1 MSTFL
6 RLFGI
11 MVCVCAA
18 SSAFAADFITY
29 FQPTPIVGQLSKT
42 AWGTAAV
49 GPRDTSNG
57 LEDPTMSKWAYWD
70 GKIIKGPDGKYHL
83 FGSRWDQAGGHAGY
97 PNSVAIHAVSDAV
110 LGPYADQ
117 GICYPDN
124 QGGKGHNVTAI
135 AMSDGRYGIVVSD
148 TRPGDLFIA
157 SSLEG
162 PWAFQGHIPIDS
174 NGHTTT
180 RLTDNMSIMQ
190 RPDGRY
196 MIVPLGGFVMISDT
210 GITGPYKVVTDNIFP
225 QNVAGYP
232 SATREDPVVWF
243 SGGQYHVLVDDYHD
257 RKAMHL
263 TSPDGITWKYKD
275 LAYDPTTD
283 MVRYTDGTVNHW
295 FKLERVGVYMEN
307 GHVTYFTFAAID
319 VDKTLDL
326 GNDQHGSKIIVVP
339 FDGARFDAETGIGG
353 TGGAGG
359 TTGTGGTTALG
370 GATGGTTVGGTTS
383 SGGSRTGG
391 TTAAGGSRTGGATA
405 TGGVM
410 ASGGAVTSGGAVA
423 SAAAVASAGAFAS
436 AGSVAMGGI
445 AATGGESVTGGAPAA
460 GGDTSLG
467 GVVAS
472 GGALATGGVA
482 TLGST
487 ASPSGGTVA
496 STGGATVTSSTSV
509 ATGGASTDGLAQ
521 TSSAGTGPEKAATS
535 AGGCSCAIVQHDNG
549 HPGAMGFFI
558 VAIFTMLAR
567 RRRRMED
574 SEWPRGRLRLPP
586 RPGTR

>member
-1 MSTFL
+1 MSSFL
-6 RLFGI
+6 RLFAF
-11 MVCVCAA
+11 MVCVGAA
-18 SSAFAADFITY
+18 SPAFAAEFITY
-29 FQPTPIVGQLSKT
+29 FQPTPIVGQLDKT

-110 LGPYADQ
+110 LGPYVDQ

-283 MVRYTDGTVNHW
+283 MIRYTDGTVNHW
-295 FKLERVGVYMEN
+295 YKLERVGVYMEN
-307 GHVTYFTFAAID
+307 GHVAYFTFAAID

-326 GNDQHGSKIIVVP
+326 GNDKHGSKIIVVP
-339 FDGARFDAETGIGG
+339 FDGVKFDAETGID
-353 TGGAGG
+353 GGAGG
-359 TTGTGGTTALG
+359 TTGTGGATAL
-370 GATGGTTVGGTTS
+370 
-383 SGGSRTGG
+383 
-391 TTAAGGSRTGGATA
+391 GGATA
-405 TGGVM
+405 TGGTTATGGATAAGGVKTGGTV
-410 ASGGAVTSGGAVA
+410 ASGGVTA
-423 SAAAVASAGAFAS
+423 S
-436 AGSVAMGGI
+436 
-445 AATGGESVTGGAPAA
+445 
-460 GGDTSLG
+460 G

-472 GGALATGGVA
+472 GGTTALGGVIASGGAASGGVPGSGGVLATGGKVSSGGAFASGGAVA
-482 TLGST
+482 SGGVT
-487 ASPSGGTVA
+487 ASASVPGSGGVA
-496 STGGATVTSSTSV
+496 ALGGATS
-509 ATGGASTDGLAQ
+509 
-521 TSSAGTGPEKAATS
+521 SSAGTVTSTGGVIATGGTQVSTDGDGTGGSIQPSPATDGTAQTAAS
-535 AGGCSCAIVQHDNG
+535 ASGCSCRIDQSDNG
-549 HPGAMGFFI
+549 NPGAMGLLIAAGLF
-558 VAIFTMLAR
+558 LLGR
-567 RRRRMED
+567 RRKRD
-574 SEWPRGRLRLPP
+574 
-586 RPGTR
+586 

>member
-11 MVCVCAA
+11 MVCIGAA
-18 SSAFAADFITY
+18 SPASAADFITY

-49 GPRDTSNG
+49 GPRDQSNG

-110 LGPYADQ
+110 LGPYVDQ

-124 QGGKGHNVTAI
+124 EGGKGHNVTAI

-225 QNVAGYP
+225 QNVPGYP

-263 TSPDGITWKYKD
+263 TSPDGTAWTYKD

-295 FKLERVGVYMEN
+295 YKLERVGVYMES
-307 GHVTYFTFAAID
+307 GHVAYFTFAAID

-339 FDGARFDAETGIGG
+339 FDGVKFDAETGIDGG
-353 TGGAGG
+353 TGG
-359 TTGTGGTTALG
+359 TTGTGGATALD
-370 GATGGTTVGGTTS
+370 GATGTGGVK
-383 SGGSRTGG
+383 TGG
-391 TTAAGGSRTGGATA
+391 T
-405 TGGVM
+405 V
-410 ASGGAVTSGGAVA
+410 ASGGVTA
-423 SAAAVASAGAFAS
+423 S
-436 AGSVAMGGI
+436 
-445 AATGGESVTGGAPAA
+445 
-460 GGDTSLG
+460 G

-472 GGALATGGVA
+472 GGSPASGGVIVSGGAASGGVPGSGGVLATGRKV
-482 TLGST
+482 S
-487 ASPSGGTVA
+487 SGGAFASGGAVA
-496 STGGATVTSSTSV
+496 SGGATASAGVPGSGGV
-509 ATGGASTDGLAQ
+509 AALGGATL
-521 TSSAGTGPEKAATS
+521 SSAGTVTSTGGVIATGGTPVSTDGAGTGGTIQSNPATDGTAQTAAS
-535 AGGCSCAIVQHDNG
+535 ASGCSCKIEQSDSGN
-549 HPGAMGFFI
+549 PGAMGLLIAAGFF
-558 VAIFTMLAR
+558 LLGR
-567 RRRRMED
+567 RRKRD
-574 SEWPRGRLRLPP
+574 
-586 RPGTR
+586 

>member
-1 MSTFL
+1 
-6 RLFGI
+6 
-11 MVCVCAA
+11 MVCIGAA
-18 SSAFAADFITY
+18 SPASGADFITY
-29 FQPTPIVGQLSKT
+29 FQPTPIVGQLDST

-57 LEDPTMSKWAYWD
+57 LEDPTMAKWAYWD
-70 GKIIKGPDGKYHL
+70 GKIIKGPDGKYHM

-110 LGPYADQ
+110 LGPYVDQ

-225 QNVAGYP
+225 QNVPGYP

-263 TSPDGITWKYKD
+263 TSPDGTTWKYKD

-307 GHVTYFTFAAID
+307 GHITHFTFAAID

-326 GNDQHGSKIIVVP
+326 GNDKHGSKIIVVP
-339 FDGARFDAETGIGG
+339 FDGVKFDAETGIDGG
-353 TGGAGG
+353 GGAGG
-359 TTGTGGTTALG
+359 TTGSGGTTATGGSAAAGGAAG
-370 GATGGTTVGGTTS
+370 GATGSGGAKSGGTVG
-383 SGGSRTGG
+383 SGGVV
-391 TTAAGGSRTGGATA
+391 A
-405 TGGVM
+405 TGGVANTGGVIASGGVAAAGGTM
-410 ASGGAVTSGGAVA
+410 ASGGVPASGGAVGSGGV
-423 SAAAVASAGAFAS
+423 S
-436 AGSVAMGGI
+436 
-445 AATGGESVTGGAPAA
+445 AA
-460 GGDTSLG
+460 GGKTPSG
-467 GVVAS
+467 GLIAS
-472 GGALATGGVA
+472 GGAAASGGVA
-482 TLGST
+482 SLGG
-487 ASPSGGTVA
+487 AVSPNGGAMA
-496 STGGATVTSSTSV
+496 STGGAMP
-509 ATGGASTDGLAQ
+509 TGGAQVSTDGASTGGSTQ
-521 TSSAGTGPEKAATS
+521 TSSSTDGSGPAAAS
-535 AGGCSCAIVQHDNG
+535 GNGCSCKIGGKGNSGTMAL
-549 HPGAMGFFI
+549 FI
-558 VAIFTMLAR
+558 AAAVCLLAHR
-567 RRRRMED
+567 RR
-574 SEWPRGRLRLPP
+574 PRSRW
-586 RPGTR
+586 

>member
-1 MSTFL
+1 MSSFP
-6 RLFGI
+6 RLFAFV
-11 MVCVCAA
+11 VCIGAA
-18 SSAFAADFITY
+18 SPAFAAEFITY
-29 FQPTPIVGQLSKT
+29 FQPTPIVGQLDKT

-225 QNVAGYP
+225 QNVPGYP

-263 TSPDGITWKYKD
+263 TSPDGTTWKYKD

-295 FKLERVGVYMEN
+295 FKLERVGVYMED
-307 GHVTYFTFAAID
+307 GHVTHFTFAAID

-339 FDGARFDAETGIGG
+339 FDGVKFDAETGIDGG
-353 TGGAGG
+353 TGG
-359 TTGTGGTTALG
+359 TTGTGGATALD
-370 GATGGTTVGGTTS
+370 GATGTGGVK
-383 SGGSRTGG
+383 TGG
-391 TTAAGGSRTGGATA
+391 T
-405 TGGVM
+405 V
-410 ASGGAVTSGGAVA
+410 ASGGVTA
-423 SAAAVASAGAFAS
+423 S
-436 AGSVAMGGI
+436 
-445 AATGGESVTGGAPAA
+445 
-460 GGDTSLG
+460 G

-472 GGALATGGVA
+472 GGSPASGGVIVSGGAASGGVPGSGGVLATGGKV
-482 TLGST
+482 S
-487 ASPSGGTVA
+487 SGGAFASGGAVA
-496 STGGATVTSSTSV
+496 SGGATASAGVPGSGGV
-509 ATGGASTDGLAQ
+509 AALGGATL
-521 TSSAGTGPEKAATS
+521 SSAGTVTSTGGVIATGGTPVSTDGAGTGGTIQSNPATDGTAQTAAS
-535 AGGCSCAIVQHDNG
+535 ASGCSCKIEQSDSGN
-549 HPGAMGFFI
+549 PGAMGLLIAAGFF
-558 VAIFTMLAR
+558 LLGR
-567 RRRRMED
+567 RRKRD
-574 SEWPRGRLRLPP
+574 
-586 RPGTR
+586 

>member
-1 MSTFL
+1 
-6 RLFGI
+6 
-11 MVCVCAA
+11 
-18 SSAFAADFITY
+18 
-29 FQPTPIVGQLSKT
+29 
-42 AWGTAAV
+42 
-49 GPRDTSNG
+49 
-57 LEDPTMSKWAYWD
+57 MSKWAYWD

-110 LGPYADQ
+110 LGPYVDQ

-283 MVRYTDGTVNHW
+283 MIRYTDGTVNHW

-307 GHVTYFTFAAID
+307 GHVAYFTFAAID

-326 GNDQHGSKIIVVP
+326 GNDKHGSKIIVVP
-339 FDGARFDAETGIGG
+339 FDGVKFDAETGID
-353 TGGAGG
+353 GGAGG
-359 TTGTGGTTALG
+359 TTGTGGATALG
-370 GATGGTTVGGTTS
+370 GATA
-383 SGGSRTGG
+383 TGG
-391 TTAAGGSRTGGATA
+391 TTAMGGATA
-405 TGGVM
+405 TGGVKTGGTV
-410 ASGGAVTSGGAVA
+410 ASGGVTA
-423 SAAAVASAGAFAS
+423 S
-436 AGSVAMGGI
+436 
-445 AATGGESVTGGAPAA
+445 
-460 GGDTSLG
+460 G

-472 GGALATGGVA
+472 GGSPALGGVIASGGTTVSGGVTASGGVLATGGKVSSGGVFASGGAVA
-482 TLGST
+482 SGGVT
-487 ASPSGGTVA
+487 ASASVPGSGGVA
-496 STGGATVTSSTSV
+496 ALGGATS
-509 ATGGASTDGLAQ
+509 
-521 TSSAGTGPEKAATS
+521 SSAGTVTSTGVVIATGGTQVSTDRAGTGGSIQPSPATDGTAQPAAS
-535 AGGCSCAIVQHDNG
+535 ASGCSCKIDQSDNG
-549 HPGAMGFFI
+549 NPGAMGLLIAAGLF
-558 VAIFTMLAR
+558 LLGR
-567 RRRRMED
+567 RRKRD
-574 SEWPRGRLRLPP
+574 
-586 RPGTR
+586 

>member
-1 MSTFL
+1 MSSFL
-6 RLFGI
+6 RLFAF
-11 MVCVCAA
+11 MVCVGAA
-18 SSAFAADFITY
+18 SPAFAAEFITY
-29 FQPTPIVGQLSKT
+29 FQPTPIVGQLDKT

-110 LGPYADQ
+110 LGPYVDQ

-124 QGGKGHNVTAI
+124 QAGKGHNVTAI

-263 TSPDGITWKYKD
+263 TSPDGTTWKYKD

-283 MVRYTDGTVNHW
+283 MIRYTDGTVNHW
-295 FKLERVGVYMEN
+295 YKLERVGVYMEN
-307 GHVTYFTFAAID
+307 GHVAYFTFAAID

-339 FDGARFDAETGIGG
+339 FDGVKFDAETGID
-353 TGGAGG
+353 GGAGG
-359 TTGTGGTTALG
+359 TTGTGGATAL
-370 GATGGTTVGGTTS
+370 
-383 SGGSRTGG
+383 
-391 TTAAGGSRTGGATA
+391 GGATA
-405 TGGVM
+405 TGGTTATGGVKTGGTV
-410 ASGGAVTSGGAVA
+410 ASGGVTA
-423 SAAAVASAGAFAS
+423 S
-436 AGSVAMGGI
+436 
-445 AATGGESVTGGAPAA
+445 
-460 GGDTSLG
+460 G

-472 GGALATGGVA
+472 GGSPASGGVIASGGATVSGGVPSSAGVLATGGKV
-482 TLGST
+482 S
-487 ASPSGGTVA
+487 SGGAFASGGAVA
-496 STGGATVTSSTSV
+496 SGGATVSASVPGSGGVAALGGTTSSSAGTVTSTGV
-509 ATGGASTDGLAQ
+509 VIATGGTQASTDG
-521 TSSAGTGPEKAATS
+521 AGTGGSIQPSPATDGTAQPAAS
-535 AGGCSCAIVQHDNG
+535 ASGCSCRIDQSDNG
-549 HPGAMGFFI
+549 NPGATGLLIAAGLF
-558 VAIFTMLAR
+558 LLGR
-567 RRRRMED
+567 RRKRD
-574 SEWPRGRLRLPP
+574 
-586 RPGTR
+586 

>member
-1 MSTFL
+1 MSSFL

-11 MVCVCAA
+11 IVCIGVA
-18 SSAFAADFITY
+18 SPAFAADFITY

-110 LGPYADQ
+110 LGPYVDQ

-263 TSPDGITWKYKD
+263 TSPDGTTWKYKD

-307 GHVTYFTFAAID
+307 GHITHFTFAAID

-359 TTGTGGTTALG
+359 TTGTGGTTAGG
-370 GATGGTTVGGTTS
+370 GATG
-383 SGGSRTGG
+383 TGG
-391 TTAAGGSRTGGATA
+391 TTAAGGSRTGGTTAPGGSRTGGATA
-405 TGGVM
+405 TAGVV
-410 ASGGAVTSGGAVA
+410 ASGGSVPSGGAVA
-423 SAAAVASAGAFAS
+423 SAGAIASAGVVASAGAIAS
-436 AGSVAMGGI
+436 AGSAAVGGI
-445 AATGGESVTGGAPAA
+445 AVSGGESGAGGAPAA
-460 GGDTSLG
+460 GGEVSSG
-467 GVVAS
+467 GVLAS
-472 GGALATGGVA
+472 AGAVATGGVA

-487 ASPSGGTVA
+487 ASPSGGTMA
-496 STGGATVTSSTSV
+496 STGGATVASSTPVS
-509 ATGGASTDGLAQ
+509 TGGASTGGPTQA
-521 TSSAGTGPEKAATS
+521 SSAGTGAEKAAAS
-535 AGGCSCAIVQHDNG
+535 AGGCSCKIGQDGNG
-549 HPGAMGFFI
+549 NFGAMGFLIAAAFY
-558 VAIFTMLAR
+558 LLGR
-567 RRRRMED
+567 RK
-574 SEWPRGRLRLPP
+574 RLRGGP
-586 RPGTR
+586 

>member
-1 MSTFL
+1 MSSFL
-6 RLFGI
+6 RLFAF
-11 MVCVCAA
+11 MVCVGVA
-18 SSAFAADFITY
+18 SPAFAAEFITY
-29 FQPTPIVGQLSKT
+29 FQPTPIVGQLDKT

-110 LGPYADQ
+110 LGPYVDQ

-162 PWAFQGHIPIDS
+162 PWAFQGHIPINS

-295 FKLERVGVYMEN
+295 FKLERVGIYMEN
-307 GHVTYFTFAAID
+307 GHVAYFTFAAID

-326 GNDQHGSKIIVVP
+326 GNDKHGSKIIVVP
-339 FDGARFDAETGIGG
+339 FDGVKFDAETGIDGG
-353 TGGAGG
+353 TGG
-359 TTGTGGTTALG
+359 TTGTGGATALG
-370 GATGGTTVGGTTS
+370 GATA
-383 SGGSRTGG
+383 TGG
-391 TTAAGGSRTGGATA
+391 TTATGGATA
-405 TGGVM
+405 TGGVKTGGTV
-410 ASGGAVTSGGAVA
+410 ASGGVT
-423 SAAAVASAGAFAS
+423 
-436 AGSVAMGGI
+436 
-445 AATGGESVTGGAPAA
+445 PY
-460 GGDTSLG
+460 G

-472 GGALATGGVA
+472 GGSPASGGVIASGGSASGGVPGSGGVLATGGKV
-482 TLGST
+482 S
-487 ASPSGGTVA
+487 SGGAFASGGAVA
-496 STGGATVTSSTSV
+496 SGGATASAGVPGSGGV
-509 ATGGASTDGLAQ
+509 AALGGATS
-521 TSSAGTGPEKAATS
+521 SSAGTVTSTGGVIATGGTQGSTDGAGTGGSIQPSPATDETAQTAAS
-535 AGGCSCAIVQHDNG
+535 ASGCSCRIEQSDNG
-549 HPGAMGFFI
+549 NPGATGLLIAAGLF
-558 VAIFTMLAR
+558 LLGR
-567 RRRRMED
+567 RRKRD
-574 SEWPRGRLRLPP
+574 
-586 RPGTR
+586 

>member
-1 MSTFL
+1 MSSFL
-6 RLFGI
+6 RLFAFV
-11 MVCVCAA
+11 VCVAAA
-18 SSAFAADFITY
+18 SPAFAAEFITY
-29 FQPTPIVGQLSKT
+29 FQPTPIVGQLDKT

-110 LGPYADQ
+110 LGPYVDQ

-275 LAYDPTTD
+275 LAYDPWD
-283 MVRYTDGTVNHW
+283 SQPLV
-295 FKLERVGVYMEN
+295 
-307 GHVTYFTFAAID
+307 
-319 VDKTLDL
+319 
-326 GNDQHGSKIIVVP
+326 Q
-339 FDGARFDAETGIGG
+339 
-353 TGGAGG
+353 
-359 TTGTGGTTALG
+359 TGTC
-370 GATGGTTVGGTTS
+370 
-383 SGGSRTGG
+383 R
-391 TTAAGGSRTGGATA
+391 
-405 TGGVM
+405 
-410 ASGGAVTSGGAVA
+410 
-423 SAAAVASAGAFAS
+423 
-436 AGSVAMGGI
+436 
-445 AATGGESVTGGAPAA
+445 
-460 GGDTSLG
+460 
-467 GVVAS
+467 
-472 GGALATGGVA
+472 
-482 TLGST
+482 
-487 ASPSGGTVA
+487 
-496 STGGATVTSSTSV
+496 
-509 ATGGASTDGLAQ
+509 GLHGKW
-521 TSSAGTGPEKAATS
+521 TRRLF
-535 AGGCSCAIVQHDNG
+535 HLRG
-549 HPGAMGFFI
+549 H
-558 VAIFTMLAR
+558 R
-567 RRRRMED
+567 RRQD
-574 SEWPRGRLRLPP
+574 
-586 RPGTR
+586 PGSGQ

>member
-1 MSTFL
+1 MSSFL
-6 RLFGI
+6 RLFAFV
-11 MVCVCAA
+11 VCVAAA
-18 SSAFAADFITY
+18 SPAFAAEFITY
-29 FQPTPIVGQLSKT
+29 FQPTPIVGQLDKT

-110 LGPYADQ
+110 LGPYVDQ

-283 MVRYTDGTVNHW
+283 MIRYTDGTVNHW
-295 FKLERVGVYMEN
+295 YKLERVGVYMEN
-307 GHVTYFTFAAID
+307 GHVAYFTFAAID

-326 GNDQHGSKIIVVP
+326 GNDKHGSKIIVVP
-339 FDGARFDAETGIGG
+339 FDGVKFDAETGID
-353 TGGAGG
+353 GGAGG
-359 TTGTGGTTALG
+359 TTGTGGATAL
-370 GATGGTTVGGTTS
+370 
-383 SGGSRTGG
+383 
-391 TTAAGGSRTGGATA
+391 GGATA
-405 TGGVM
+405 TGGTTATGGATAAGGVKTGGTV
-410 ASGGAVTSGGAVA
+410 ASGGVTA
-423 SAAAVASAGAFAS
+423 S
-436 AGSVAMGGI
+436 
-445 AATGGESVTGGAPAA
+445 
-460 GGDTSLG
+460 G

-472 GGALATGGVA
+472 GGTTALGGVIASGGAASGGVPGSGGVLATGGKVSSGGAFASGGAVA
-482 TLGST
+482 SGGVT
-487 ASPSGGTVA
+487 ASASVPGSGGVA
-496 STGGATVTSSTSV
+496 ALGGATS
-509 ATGGASTDGLAQ
+509 
-521 TSSAGTGPEKAATS
+521 SSAGTVTSTGGVIATGGTQVSTDGDGTGGSIQPSPATDGTAQTAAS
-535 AGGCSCAIVQHDNG
+535 ASGCSCRIDQSDNG
-549 HPGAMGFFI
+549 NPGAMGLLIAAGLF
-558 VAIFTMLAR
+558 LLGR
-567 RRRRMED
+567 RRKRD
-574 SEWPRGRLRLPP
+574 
-586 RPGTR
+586 

>member
-1 MSTFL
+1 MSSFL
-6 RLFGI
+6 RLFAFV
-11 MVCVCAA
+11 VCVGAA
-18 SSAFAADFITY
+18 SPAFAAEFITY
-29 FQPTPIVGQLSKT
+29 FLPTPIVGQLSKT

-49 GPRDTSNG
+49 GPRDQSNG

-110 LGPYADQ
+110 LGPYVDQ

-124 QGGKGHNVTAI
+124 EGGKGHNVTAI

-263 TSPDGITWKYKD
+263 TSPDGITWKYMD

-295 FKLERVGVYMEN
+295 YKLERVGVYMEN
-307 GHVTYFTFAAID
+307 GHVAYFTFAAID

-339 FDGARFDAETGIGG
+339 FDGVKFDAETGIDGG
-353 TGGAGG
+353 TGG
-359 TTGTGGTTALG
+359 TTGTGGATAL
-370 GATGGTTVGGTTS
+370 
-383 SGGSRTGG
+383 
-391 TTAAGGSRTGGATA
+391 GGATA
-405 TGGVM
+405 TGGTMATGGVKTGGTV
-410 ASGGAVTSGGAVA
+410 ASGGVTA
-423 SAAAVASAGAFAS
+423 S
-436 AGSVAMGGI
+436 
-445 AATGGESVTGGAPAA
+445 
-460 GGDTSLG
+460 G

-472 GGALATGGVA
+472 GGSPALGGFIASGGAASAGVPGSGDVPATGGKV
-482 TLGST
+482 S
-487 ASPSGGTVA
+487 SGGAFASGGAVASGGAAASASVPGSGGVAALGGATSSSAGTVT
-496 STGGATVTSSTSV
+496 STGGVI
-509 ATGGASTDGLAQ
+509 ATGGTPASTDGASTSGTIQPNPATDGTAQ
-521 TSSAGTGPEKAATS
+521 TAASAS
-535 AGGCSCAIVQHDNG
+535 GCSCKIDQSDHG
-549 HPGAMGFFI
+549 SPGAVELLIAAGLF
-558 VAIFTMLAR
+558 LLGR
-567 RRRRMED
+567 RRKRD
-574 SEWPRGRLRLPP
+574 
-586 RPGTR
+586 

>member
-1 MSTFL
+1 MPALL
-6 RLFGI
+6 RLSV
-11 MVCVCAA
+11 MMACVGVA
-18 SSAFAADFITY
+18 SPALAADFITY
-29 FQPTPIVGQLSKT
+29 FQPTPIVGQLDKT

-110 LGPYADQ
+110 LGPYVDQ

-148 TRPGDLFIA
+148 TRPGDLFL
-157 SSLEG
+157 SSSVEG

-353 TGGAGG
+353 GTGGS
-359 TTGTGGTTALG
+359 TGTGGATAQG
-370 GATGGTTVGGTTS
+370 GAT
-383 SGGSRTGG
+383 
-391 TTAAGGSRTGGATA
+391 AAGGATA
-405 TGGVM
+405 TGGVKTGGTVASGGVAAAGGVVASGGVTAVGGVI
-410 ASGGAVTSGGAVA
+410 ASGGASASGGVPR
-423 SAAAVASAGAFAS
+423 S
-436 AGSVAMGGI
+436 GGLL
-445 AATGGESVTGGAPAA
+445 ATGGQVSSGGVIVF
-460 GGDTSLG
+460 G

-472 GGALATGGVA
+472 GGATASAGVPGSGGALAAGGQVSSGGVMASGGVVASGGVA
-482 TLGST
+482 SLGGTTS
-487 ASPSGGTVA
+487 SSGGTMA
-496 STGGATVTSSTSV
+496 STGGAIATSGTPASAAGSSTAGS
-509 ATGGASTDGLAQ
+509 APASA
-521 TSSAGTGPEKAATS
+521 S
-535 AGGCSCAIVQHDNG
+535 GCSCKIGQSDTA
-549 HPGAMGFFI
+549 GAMGLLFAAGLL
-558 VAIFTMLAR
+558 VLR
-567 RRRRMED
+567 RRKKHD
-574 SEWPRGRLRLPP
+574 
-586 RPGTR
+586 

>member
-1 MSTFL
+1 MSSFL
-6 RLFGI
+6 RLFAF
-11 MVCVCAA
+11 MVCVGAA
-18 SSAFAADFITY
+18 SPAFAAEFITY
-29 FQPTPIVGQLSKT
+29 FQPTPIVGQLDKT

-110 LGPYADQ
+110 LGPYVDQ

-162 PWAFQGHIPIDS
+162 PWAFQGHIPINS

-263 TSPDGITWKYKD
+263 TSPDGTTWKYKD

-283 MVRYTDGTVNHW
+283 MIRYTDGTVNHW

-307 GHVTYFTFAAID
+307 GHVAYFTFAAID

-326 GNDQHGSKIIVVP
+326 GNDKHGSKIIVVP
-339 FDGARFDAETGIGG
+339 FDGVKFDAETGID
-353 TGGAGG
+353 GGAGG
-359 TTGTGGTTALG
+359 TTGTGGATALG
-370 GATGGTTVGGTTS
+370 GATA
-383 SGGSRTGG
+383 TGG
-391 TTAAGGSRTGGATA
+391 TTATGGATA
-405 TGGVM
+405 TGGVKTGGTVS
-410 ASGGAVTSGGAVA
+410 SGGVTA
-423 SAAAVASAGAFAS
+423 S
-436 AGSVAMGGI
+436 
-445 AATGGESVTGGAPAA
+445 
-460 GGDTSLG
+460 G

-472 GGALATGGVA
+472 GGSPALGGVIASGGATVSGGVPGSAGVLATGGKVSSGGSFASGGAVASGGATASAGVPGSGGVAALGGA
-482 TLGST
+482 TLSSAGTVTST
-487 ASPSGGTVA
+487 GGVIATGGTQVSTDGA
-496 STGGATVTSSTSV
+496 STGGSIQPSPA
-509 ATGGASTDGLAQ
+509 TDGTAQ
-521 TSSAGTGPEKAATS
+521 TAASAS
-535 AGGCSCAIVQHDNG
+535 GCSCKIDQSDNG
-549 HPGAMGFFI
+549 NPGAMGLLIAAGLF
-558 VAIFTMLAR
+558 LLGR
-567 RRRRMED
+567 RRKRD
-574 SEWPRGRLRLPP
+574 
-586 RPGTR
+586 